1 MGFSADLD
9 LGLSRRK
16 VSGAG
21 GGNLRVVGQSMKR
34 HELGVSDD
42 APSRPLSRTSRAES
56 MGSLADFSQ
65 HTSYQLPAEL
75 EHAHRH
81 KQVSLLTP
89 LQADASIK
97 SCLQS
102 SSNDLTNKAQHLNFS
117 FAFAFKVLFYKY
129 LFQHHD
135 NYRARSERKH
145 VGGGGMLSHSK
156 SSLSSA
162 PLLSSVSPSNMTSA
176 HPQGWPYMVMLSQTC
191 IMAPASNGF
200 SLCCGMFQMNNETE
214 PQQKCNYVYI
224 QLNSR

>member
-81 KQVSLLTP
+81 KQVSLLT
-89 LQADASIK
+89 
-97 SCLQS
+97 
-102 SSNDLTNKAQHLNFS
+102 NKAQHFHSALHLPS
-117 FAFAFKVLFYKY
+117 KFYPTKY
-129 LFQHHD
+129 LFQP
-135 NYRARSERKH
+135 K
-145 VGGGGMLSHSK
+145 
-156 SSLSSA
+156 
-162 PLLSSVSPSNMTSA
+162 
-176 HPQGWPYMVMLSQTC
+176 
-191 IMAPASNGF
+191 I
-200 SLCCGMFQMNNETE
+200 
-214 PQQKCNYVYI
+214 
-224 QLNSR
+224 

>member
-9 LGLSRRK
+9 LGLCRRK

-89 LQADASIK
+89 LQADASFK

-102 SSNDLTNKAQHLNFS
+102 STNDLTNKSQHFNFG
-117 FAFAFKVLFYKY
+117 FAFAFKVLSHKIF
-129 LFQHHD
+129 FFSTMTTTEQDQSGSTWEAGACCHTVNHH
-135 NYRARSERKH
+135 YH
-145 VGGGGMLSHSK
+145 
-156 SSLSSA
+156 
-162 PLLSSVSPSNMTSA
+162 PLLSC
-176 HPQGWPYMVMLSQTC
+176 PQCLHQT
-191 IMAPASNGF
+191 
-200 SLCCGMFQMNNETE
+200 
-214 PQQKCNYVYI
+214 
-224 QLNSR
+224 